1 MSQNMQRKLL
11 KLSTNTAKYFA
22 LFVGI
27 DCYVTIHIAW
37 WSFLQEPSWM
47 RA

>member
-1 MSQNMQRKLL
+1 MSQNMQRELL

-22 LFVGI
+22 LFV
-27 DCYVTIHIAW
+27 VTIHIAW
-37 WSFLQEPSWM
+37 WSVLQEPSWM